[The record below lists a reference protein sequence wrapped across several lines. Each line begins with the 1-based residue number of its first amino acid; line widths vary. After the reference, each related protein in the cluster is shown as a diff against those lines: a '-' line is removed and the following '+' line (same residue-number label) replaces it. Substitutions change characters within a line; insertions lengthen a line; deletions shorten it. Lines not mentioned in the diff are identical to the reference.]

1 MKNRTQILLLAA
13 FLGGALTLPARGQQ
27 DSAQPGQEGTQTS
40 TSSEAIQGTNNA
52 EKFDPDDR
60 PLSGAEDVS
69 LGTPEGMKNVLNAS
83 IRGDER
89 LDSNPRSAGN
99 EYVWQGDGDVFGTL
113 SLNRTW
119 KRNMFTAAYD
129 GGGIF
134 YPGSNNQSVHSA
146 ALSQLLTWERWS
158 LTFSDQ
164 MIYSP
169 ETPFGMPG
177 PQPTSINP
185 LGINTAFLPNQ
196 SILTNQTTRI
206 SNTSIVQADYAFS
219 RRSSI
224 TATGSYGLLR
234 YTGPGAFDSN
244 QSGGTLGYN
253 YALTPHDKVAVTY
266 GYEQLTFNGFI
277 GSNTDIQT
285 TNLIYAHQVTGRWSA
300 EIGAGAQM
308 VKIFSS
314 LTPSKDRLYPDGH
327 ANLTYAWRRSQLTLS
342 ASKSVMS
349 GVGLFE
355 ATNTTIA
362 QLTVSRALS
371 RRLTGSIGGGYA
383 ENSILGASIGAG
395 EKFRSGF
402 ANLSL
407 QRSFGRH
414 AALDF
419 TYYFQ
424 RQTGLTFCSG
434 PVCAGDVLRHSI
446 GLGFSWNFSPVVFH

>member
-1 MKNRTQILLLAA
+1 MKNRPQFLLAIGFLAGALLL
-13 FLGGALTLPARGQQ
+13 PAWGQSSAPQ
-27 DSAQPGQEGTQTS
+27 QPAQKDAQLSDSSQ
-40 TSSEAIQGTNNA
+40 AIQGTSNA

-69 LGTPEGMKNVLNAS
+69 LGTPEGTKNVLNAS
-83 IRGDER
+83 IRADAR

-99 EYVWQGDGDVFGTL
+99 GYAWQGDGDVFGTL

-134 YPGSNNQSVHSA
+134 YRGTNNQSIHSA
-146 ALSQLLTWERWS
+146 ALSQLLTWQRWT

-164 MIYSP
+164 MTYSP

-185 LGINTAFLPNQ
+185 FGINAAFLPNQ
-196 SILTNQTTRI
+196 SILTNQATRI
-206 SNTSIVQADYAFS
+206 SNTNIAQVDYALN

-224 TATGSYGLLR
+224 SATGSYGLLH

-266 GYEQLTFNGFI
+266 GYEQFTFS

-308 VKIFSS
+308 VKLFNS
-314 LTPSKDRLYPDGH
+314 LTPSKDSLSPDGH
-327 ANLTYAWRRSQLTLS
+327 ANLMYAWRRSQLTLS

-349 GVGLFE
+349 GMGLFE

-371 RRLTGSIGGGYA
+371 RKLNGSISGGYA
-383 ENSILGASIGAG
+383 ENSVIGTRTGAG
-395 EKFRSGF
+395 EKIRSGF
-402 ANLSL
+402 ANLGL

-424 RQTGLTFCSG
+424 RQTGLTVCSG